1 MVKVGLDGAGGFLKV
16 CINILVIDDDGQPCN
31 KAKKFSYSQGVYSQ
45 GFEQGGVKRLIIIA
59 MVQQVT
65 ENYDNLK
72 IVLDLCGIPDLQFVQ
87 AMDIKCINTACGLGT
102 PASTCPCPYCNLPKK
117 DFLNLEQ
124 AKSGELRTFGTI
136 RERASQYQ
144 KASMGCTRVS
154 GKISKV
160 LRSSCSVS
168 W

>member
-1 MVKVGLDGAGGFLKV
+1 
-16 CINILVIDDDGQPCN
+16 
-31 KAKKFSYSQGVYSQ
+31 
-45 GFEQGGVKRLIIIA
+45 

-72 IVLDLCGIPDLQFVQ
+72 IFLDLCGIPDLQFVQ

-144 KASMGCTRVS
+144 KANETYQEQQ
-154 GKISKV
+154 KV
-160 LRSSCSVS
+160 KGNKVTKLTSVEYDSCEKMPLMN
-168 W
+168 